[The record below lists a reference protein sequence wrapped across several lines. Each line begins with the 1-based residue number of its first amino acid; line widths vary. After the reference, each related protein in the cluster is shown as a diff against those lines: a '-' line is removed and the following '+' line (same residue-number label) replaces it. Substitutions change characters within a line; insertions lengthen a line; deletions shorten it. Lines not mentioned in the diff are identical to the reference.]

1 MIRRAVIDDLD
12 NIVSIEKRVF
22 REPWTK
28 QQLSN
33 ELNHLSGK
41 IVNVFEEEDI
51 IGYIMVQKVLNEA
64 QILNF
69 AIDIHFQCR
78 GLGKKLLKY
87 TLDELGSETDVFL
100 EVRESN
106 LQAIKLYS
114 DFNFED
120 IGVRQTYYSDGEN
133 ALIMHRRVEA
143 YGVV

>member
-1 MIRRAVIDDLD
+1 MIRRARMDDLD
-12 NIVSIEKRVF
+12 SIVSIENRVF

-28 QQLSN
+28 EQLSY
-33 ELNHLSGK
+33 ELKQLSGK
-41 IVNVFEEEDI
+41 IVNVIEEKDI
-51 IGYIMVQKVLNEA
+51 IGYIMVQKVRNEA
-64 QILNF
+64 QILNI
-69 AIDIHFQCR
+69 AIDISYQCR
-78 GLGKKLLKY
+78 GRGKKLLKY

-120 IGVRQTYYSDGEN
+120 IGLRQTYYSDGEN
-133 ALIMHRRVEA
+133 ALIMHRRVET

>member
-1 MIRRAVIDDLD
+1 MDDLD
-12 NIVSIEKRVF
+12 SIVLIENRVF

-28 QQLSN
+28 EQLSF
-33 ELNHLSGK
+33 ELKQLSGK
-41 IVNVFEEEDI
+41 IVNVIEKKDI
-51 IGYIMVQKVLNEA
+51 IGYIMVQKVQNEA
-64 QILNF
+64 QILNM
-69 AIDIHFQCR
+69 AIDIHCQCR
-78 GLGKKLLKY
+78 GKGKKLLKY

-120 IGVRQTYYSDGEN
+120 IGLRQAYYSDGEN
-133 ALIMHRRVEA
+133 ALIMHRRVEI

>member
-1 MIRRAVIDDLD
+1 MIRRARMDDLD
-12 NIVSIEKRVF
+12 SIVSIENRVF

-28 QQLSN
+28 EQLSY
-33 ELNHLSGK
+33 ELKQLSGK
-41 IVNVFEEEDI
+41 IVNVIEEKDI
-51 IGYIMVQKVLNEA
+51 IGYIMVQKVRNEA
-64 QILNF
+64 QILNI
-69 AIDIHFQCR
+69 AIDISYQCR
-78 GLGKKLLKY
+78 GRGKKLLKY

-120 IGVRQTYYSDGEN
+120 IGLRQTYYSDGEN
-133 ALIMHRRVEA
+133 ALIMHRIVET